1 MNRETKL
8 TFSRIFVMVVIAV
21 LAVMMLVP
29 LFWLFCAAFKDKDIF
44 SVAFWSPN
52 ASFINFKKL
61 MRLDPPF
68 YRYLINSF
76 FLASATTMVQLFFSA
91 LGGFALAKYKFKGQ
105 TIIMIVMLT
114 TMMIPGQV
122 LLAPLFEMI
131 SKLGLTDT
139 YLGIIIPGS
148 VSVFGIFLFRQSIT
162 QIPDELM
169 QVARIDGC
177 SEFRIFWEIILPL
190 SRPMIGAF
198 CLIAYMGS
206 WNSFI
211 WPQIILHNEQRFP
224 LTVALAQMKG
234 IYFNEYGMMM
244 AGTLISIIPVVILFF
259 MLQKEFVSG
268 LTSGAVKG

>member
-1 MNRETKL
+1 MKRETKL
-8 TFSRIFVMVVIAV
+8 TFPRFFLM
-21 LAVMMLVP
+21 LALAALAAMMLVP
-29 LFWLFCAAFKDKDIF
+29 LFWLLCAAFKDKDIF
-44 SVAFWSPN
+44 SVAFWSPR
-52 ASFINFKKL
+52 ATLINFKKL

-76 FLASATTMVQLFFSA
+76 FFASATTIVQLFFSA

-105 TIIMIVMLT
+105 TLIMIVMLT

-148 VSVFGIFLFRQSIT
+148 VSVFGIFLFRQSIM

-177 SEFRIFWEIILPL
+177 TEFRIFYEIILPL

-234 IYFNEYGMMM
+234 VYFNEYGMMM
-244 AGTLISIIPVVILFF
+244 AGTLISILPVVVLFF

-268 LTSGAVKG
+268 LTAGAVKE

>member
-1 MNRETKL
+1 MNRETRL
-8 TFSRIFVMVVIAV
+8 TIPRIFVMIVIAV
-21 LAVMMLVP
+21 FAIMMLVP

-52 ASFINFKKL
+52 ASFVNFRKL
-61 MRLDPPF
+61 LRLHPPF

-139 YLGIIIPGS
+139 YLGIIVPGS

-198 CLIAYMGS
+198 CLISYMGS

-224 LTVALAQMKG
+224 LTVALVQMKG
-234 IYFNEYGMMM
+234 VYVNEYGMMM